1 MSRKK
6 RLIEQKRKA
15 EALKKAERNQA
26 IVRMVGIVIV
36 VLIIAIIAGALIF
49 DAAKKAEKELNY
61 SIGLNEDGK
70 IKGVN
75 ALKYVEL
82 CDFNALN
89 MNAADFYP
97 SKEDEEQYIAGITE
111 SYPDL
116 SDKKGVEVKEKDMV
130 NIDYVGTIDGVE
142 YEGGNTN
149 KKGIVL
155 TLGVGNYP
163 TDFENGIIGH
173 KTGETFDITVDYDA
187 DFANEELA
195 GKSVDYEITING
207 VFVPAEFNDAF
218 VAKNFKAS
226 ADSAEDFLNK
236 YRINYAQGEFDTYVK
251 SYIITDSNVK
261 SFPASYLSK
270 MKKYMK
276 AKDYKQ
282 METSNATYQN
292 LYGYDAYKDVL
303 EMRGMSKE
311 EYAKATKEAAEIE
324 AKKNLI
330 YQALYEKFNL
340 SVSDEDLKAVASSYG
355 FGDDDYEGAVDRFG
369 NPYIHQ
375 QAIINVVND
384 YLAENYNLAE

>member
-26 IVRMVGIVIV
+26 IVRMSGIVII
-36 VLIIAIIAGALIF
+36 VLIIAVIAGALIF
-49 DAAKKAEKELNY
+49 DASRKAEKELNY
-61 SIGLNEDGK
+61 SIGLNADGK

-75 ALKYVEL
+75 AGNYVEL

-89 MNAADFYP
+89 MNASDFYP
-97 SKEDEEQYIAGITE
+97 SSEIEEQYISGITE

-116 SDKKGVEVKEKDMV
+116 SDKKGVVIKEKDMV
-130 NIDYVGTIDGVE
+130 NIDYVGTIHGVE

-149 KKGIVL
+149 KQGIVI

-163 TDFENGIIGH
+163 TDFEEGIIGH
-173 KTGETFDITVDYDA
+173 KTGETFNITVDYDA
-187 DFANEELA
+187 DFGNEELA
-195 GKSVDYEITING
+195 GQSVNYEITING

-218 VAKNFKAS
+218 VAKNFGAS

-251 SYIITDSNVK
+251 SYIITDSTVK

-311 EYAKATKEAAEIE
+311 EYAKATKEAAEAE

-355 FGDDDYEGAVDRFG
+355 FADDDYSGAVDRFG
-369 NPYIHQ
+369 EPYIHQ
-375 QAIINVVND
+375 QAIINAVND

>member
-26 IVRMVGIVIV
+26 IVRMVGIVIIF
-36 VLIIAIIAGALIF
+36 LIIAIIAGALIF

-130 NIDYVGTIDGVE
+130 NIDYVGTIDGLE

-149 KKGIVL
+149 KKGIAL

-195 GKSVDYEITING
+195 GKSVNYEITING

-218 VAKNFKAS
+218 VAKNFGAS
-226 ADSAEDFLNK
+226 AENAEDFLNK
-236 YRINYAQGEFDTYVK
+236 YRTNYAQGEFDTYVK
-251 SYIITDSNVK
+251 SFIITDSTVK
-261 SFPASYLSK
+261 SFPVSYLSK

-303 EMRGMSKE
+303 EMRGMDKE

-324 AKKNLI
+324 AKKNLV

-340 SVSDEDLKAVASSYG
+340 SVSDDDLKAVASSYG